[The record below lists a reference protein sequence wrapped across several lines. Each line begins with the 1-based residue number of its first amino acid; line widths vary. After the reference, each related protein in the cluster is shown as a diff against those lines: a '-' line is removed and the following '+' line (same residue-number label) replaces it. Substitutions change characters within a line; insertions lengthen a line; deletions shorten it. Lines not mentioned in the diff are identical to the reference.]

1 LQRVGCKGEIPIL
14 VYVRTDDLVCTVRCF
29 KSQTGRGEVRGR
41 VKRDVHLD
49 AVNSEKLIT
58 THVVFQRVVIV
69 RFAYGNAPTVDTRV
83 FGADK

>member
-14 VYVRTDDLVCTVRCF
+14 VYVRTDNLVCTVRCF

-49 AVNSEKLIT
+49 AVDSEELIPL
-58 THVVFQRVVIV
+58 HIVLQSVVVV
-69 RFAYGNAPTVDTRV
+69 RFAYGDAPTVNARI